1 MTAQQAPRPGPAT
14 SQPDGVPSEATDST
28 AAQGQPSA
36 PQGHPSAQPSDPTQ
50 DPAIRAEI
58 LRLRASIDNIDAALV
73 HLLAERF
80 KCTERVGE
88 LKAQGGVAPADPVR
102 ESQQIERL
110 GGIARESGL
119 DQGFAEEFR
128 SFIVSEVVRRHAAIA
143 AERGAEPVLDTYS

>member
-1 MTAQQAPRPGPAT
+1 VTAQQAPGPGAAT
-14 SQPDGVPSEATDST
+14 SQPDGVPSASGETTEQQGDMSQPQRHAV
-28 AAQGQPSA
+28 AQL
-36 PQGHPSAQPSDPTQ
+36 SDPTQ